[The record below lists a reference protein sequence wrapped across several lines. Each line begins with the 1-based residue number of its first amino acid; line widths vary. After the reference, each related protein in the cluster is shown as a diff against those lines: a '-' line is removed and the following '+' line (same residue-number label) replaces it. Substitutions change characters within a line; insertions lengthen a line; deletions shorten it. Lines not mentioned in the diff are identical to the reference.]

1 MCVIRGVKMSVKKM
15 MCLLALIYCPITWSL
30 DTDLYKESIV
40 ESEPKILILLDTS
53 GSMRCSGDP
62 SKPEFNGKECASM
75 MRHGGKVIN
84 TGSSIIDTGVFTN
97 AQPEARM
104 KSVKDI
110 LMDFINPD
118 SPDAWPDSFHVG
130 LSTFSYPGSAVIRPV
145 QALGDEAT
153 DESGTATI
161 IDGGL
166 PRPLTARDI
175 LKREI
180 YAVTSNGITPTL
192 GAIFEAAMYMSS
204 QPVVTAAS
212 RTYAADNSFHS
223 ILNFPRG
230 SSGNWTRLQSH
241 RISHPDSFTGGII
254 TPRRIDGR
262 NKSDCQKAMD
272 LYGPEFGRFTDAC
285 AKEVITAQG
294 DLRYKGPNDNAL
306 ACTGDEKHIILITD
320 GFPINSSGSNQV
332 RDGLKMST
340 WMRRYLTENMNA
352 VGADPRCTDNAKG
365 SNGDAWRCMQAI
377 SKKLKDRYNTT
388 THVIS
393 FLADRSTKN
402 NLSRNNLQLKSL
414 AESSGGGFY
423 LAQKPAEIKEAIQE
437 IAVAATNSA
446 SFASPT
452 IAVDNFNPFAH
463 QNMVSYSL
471 FRPSSSKFWYGNLKR
486 YKLGEINGKSQVLDQ
501 NNKAAINL
509 TTGQFNDGISSFWSN
524 VNDGSNI
531 LLGGAASNLRTGNHV
546 SIFTDFGQGK
556 SNCNTPL
563 RRNSPL
569 RKVAGCEK
577 GIKEYLYTRAMIGRT
592 PGNTK
597 HITQAQEDTTHWF
610 KWLTGIDHKGREWE
624 FMKNSIPV
632 EDLPPTP
639 AQINTTDRLRP
650 WMGAA
655 LHSSPFVVNYKTISS
670 TLSNSHNINAIT
682 ERVFIS
688 TNDGALYAFTAWDGK
703 EVFRFYPEPLLDK
716 IKDFSAYGQGD
727 LSFGL
732 DGQWTLWREDK
743 ANNKGIKDGIISAAD
758 GDKVALFGGMRRGG
772 DFYYALD
779 ITDLDNP
786 KIIFKAHGSAD
797 GKTPSSPALA
807 RLGQTWS
814 KPELINVKINDKPEV
829 LMAVGGGYDTRYDP
843 PSNGTNPIY
852 HPGASGS
859 MLGNAIYLI
868 YAEGDK
874 AGEVAAWVSSDARG
888 AGSKQHNDMRYSI
901 PARLAVLD
909 LNLDGFAD
917 HIYAADLAGQ
927 VFRLDL
933 DNKNTSADQLISDA
947 TTLGKF
953 GVTGQTREHNK
964 ANRRFHEGPSIALIE
979 DSLISKHYIAVALA
993 SGWRE
998 NPFETDGKNYFYL
1011 IRDTEPLDLYAG
1023 LTIKN
1028 SPYPITHR
1036 DLGNKMIDVDKITE
1050 SDIDKTK
1057 ITENSKLYKTV
1068 VLTKA
1073 LEVSGEKSFGL
1084 PLIASN
1090 KVYFSTLIPADLDD
1104 PSIIDGAT
1112 CTKDT
1117 GDSRVYAID
1126 LFNGEGALPSLK
1138 NHKPG
1143 TSKTVEYYEYES
1155 ALNAGD
1161 ITTYI
1166 NKEGEPTISSGQ
1178 TPITQLPIPDNIT
1191 KKMHWRKMKSGSEV
1205 DRDQYYR

>member
-1 MCVIRGVKMSVKKM
+1 MSIKNM
-15 MCLLALIYCPITWSL
+15 MYLLACLYCPTTL
-30 DTDLYKESIV
+30 GFDTDLYKESII

-62 SKPEFNGKECASM
+62 SKPEFNAQECGRM
-75 MRHGGKVIN
+75 MQHGGKIIN
-84 TGSSIIDTGVFTN
+84 TGSSIIDTGIFTN
-97 AQPEARM
+97 AQPESRM

-110 LMDFINPD
+110 LMGFINPD

-130 LSTFSYPGSAVIRPV
+130 LSVFAYPGSAVIRPV
-145 QALGDEAT
+145 QALGDETA
-153 DESGTATI
+153 DESGTSTI

-175 LKREI
+175 LKREV
-180 YAVTSNGITPTL
+180 YAVASNGVTPTL

-212 RTYAADNSFHS
+212 RTYAADSNFHS
-223 ILNFPRG
+223 ILNFPKG

-241 RISHPDSFTGGII
+241 LIAHPESFTGGTI
-254 TPRRIDGR
+254 TPRRINGT

-272 LYGPEFGRFTDAC
+272 LYQPEFGRFTDAC
-285 AKEVITAQG
+285 SKEVIAANG
-294 DLRYKGPNDNAL
+294 DLRYKGPDNNAL
-306 ACTGDEKHIILITD
+306 ACTSNEKHIILITD
-320 GFPINSSGSNQV
+320 GFPLASSGSSRV

-340 WMRRYLTENMNA
+340 WMRRYLTDNMNA
-352 VGADPRCTDNAKG
+352 MGNDPRCTDNAAG

-377 SKKLKDRYNTT
+377 SAKLKDTYNTT

-402 NLSRNNLQLKSL
+402 NLSRNNLQLKAL
-414 AESSGGGFY
+414 AESSGGVFY
-423 LAQKPAEIKEAIQE
+423 LAQKPAEIKEAIQG
-437 IAVAATNSA
+437 IATAATNSA

-509 TTGQFNDGISSFWSN
+509 TTGQFNEGISSFWSN
-524 VNDGSNI
+524 VNDGNNI
-531 LLGGAASNLRTGNHV
+531 LLGGAASNLRKGNKV
-546 SIFTDFGQGK
+546 SIFTDFGQGS
-556 SNCNTPL
+556 SNCNMPL
-563 RRNSPL
+563 RSNSLL
-569 RKVAGCEK
+569 RTVASCEK
-577 GIKEYLYTRAMIGRT
+577 GLKEYLYTHAMIGRT
-592 PGNTK
+592 PGNAA
-597 HITQAQEDTTHWF
+597 HVAQAQEDTTHWF
-610 KWLTGIDHKGREWE
+610 KWLIGIDHEGREWD
-624 FMKNSIPV
+624 FMKNSIPA

-639 AQINTTDRLRP
+639 AEFNTTDRLRP

-655 LHSSPFVVNYKTISS
+655 LHSSPFVVNYRALSS
-670 TLSNSHNINAIT
+670 TLDNSLQYNATT

-716 IKDFSAYGQGD
+716 IDDFSTYGQGD

-743 ANNKGIKDGIISAAD
+743 ADNKGLKDGVISAAN
-758 GDKVALFGGMRRGG
+758 GDRIALFGGMRRGG
-772 DFYYALD
+772 DYYYALD
-779 ITDLDNP
+779 ITNLDKP
-786 KIIFKAHGSAD
+786 KIIFKAHGAAD

-829 LMAVGGGYDTRYDP
+829 LMAVGGGYDTQYDP
-843 PSNGTNPIY
+843 SRNGTPSIY
-852 HPGASGS
+852 HPGASKS
-859 MLGNAIYLI
+859 MLGNAVYLI

-888 AGSKQHNDMRYSI
+888 ASSKKHNDMRYSI

-933 DNKNTSADQLISDA
+933 DNDNTSAGKLISET

-953 GVTGQTREHNK
+953 GVTGQGREHNK
-964 ANRRFHEGPSIALIE
+964 ANRRFHEGPSVALIE
-979 DSLISKHYIAVALA
+979 DSLISKRYIAIALA

-998 NPFETDGKNYFYL
+998 NPFDTEGENHFYL

-1036 DLGNKMIDVDKITE
+1036 DLGNKMVDVDKITAN
-1050 SDIDKTK
+1050 DIDKTK
-1057 ITENSKLYKTV
+1057 ITENSKLYKAV

-1073 LEVSGEKSFGL
+1073 LTVDGEKSFGL

-1090 KVYFSTLIPADLDD
+1090 KVYFSTLIPADLND

-1143 TSKTVEYYEYES
+1143 TSTTVEYYQYES

-1166 NKEGEPTISSGQ
+1166 NKKGEPTINSGQ
-1178 TPITQLPIPDNIT
+1178 SPITQLPIPDNVT

-1205 DRDQYYR
+1205 DRDQYYQ